1 MRQGNSIVMIWVSLA
16 HRWKGAGCEMDG
28 GRSGQVSID
37 VTDTFNDLII
47 IWSSWNQFICH
58 RSSQFEQVNKKVQL
72 LIAPKPSWTCS
83 KEKKLFCDV
92 GGLLAS
98 AFPWLQPL
106 QLFSVGVGQTPS
118 LKGQAMSNY
127 DFKTAVEDINVAILD
142 KYICTT
148 AAIAKQ
154 QCKAFLLTDCGNF
167 EHFLTSL

>member
-1 MRQGNSIVMIWVSLA
+1 
-16 HRWKGAGCEMDG
+16 MDG

-47 IWSSWNQFICH
+47 IWYSWNQFICH

-118 LKGQAMSNY
+118 LKGQACVQWWLQDSSWRYHCADTGQIHQRNSTSCQ
-127 DFKTAVEDINVAILD
+127 DAVQGVSACRLRQFWALFDILVDLELVSI
-142 KYICTT
+142 I
-148 AAIAKQ
+148 
-154 QCKAFLLTDCGNF
+154 
-167 EHFLTSL
+167 